1 MSFGSELASISRR
14 RQDVVAITLDTCNL
28 TWGVAP
34 CTASTG
40 SKCYN
45 TYITCDDKP
54 HYDKRGKKYFFTNA
68 GANNFKIPEALPYIT
83 EISDLPTEIK
93 ENGTVT
99 KRLKVR
105 FADEPEL
112 TDTVMDKYYADRATI
127 QGSFWQKL
135 VARNPNYKGRII
147 ELYEGFDSLSV
158 ADFTLRFAGKIEN
171 ITLGNGWCEIEAIDL
186 LRSLDD
192 IEFPTPMNI
201 KLAEKMYRMFN
212 NVTSQAE
219 MLALPAEQY
228 DWAYRVDRE
237 TLTANPALSDSNPNG
252 VLNDAGTY
260 GITVVALNAK
270 NRALAS
276 NTQNGLTLNT
286 GDNCFTLS
294 WTAYSGATKYR
305 IWLSGAGASY
315 DNQYIER
322 IGTSYTLGTTADS
335 GNLYPGTIPNAQRYY
350 ELTGTDPTNIGNW
363 IDRSAA
369 EVEIDV
375 DNASTLASSGYF
387 QVDEEIIYYATKSS
401 NTLRD
406 LQRGVLSSNSEAT
419 HESGTQLYAIA
430 SPATGNPFQVL
441 QDLLTLGGIASG
453 YISSAF
459 TTLEA
464 AWTGID
470 FSFLPY
476 SKKKKLSEI
485 YFNAVRSVDCISWV
499 GEDGKIKI
507 KELTNTTSAGDL
519 NDTENIISGSISR
532 DLNEESR
539 YTRWILHWN
548 RFDGTKDLDDLESYS
563 NTTVLVD
570 ADAESTNYY
579 NDQVQDEFFSAF
591 IADTGNIAGDA
602 SDYVDDLLTA
612 WKTRTKQAQEIVTL
626 AVELKDSGYKTG
638 DVITLT
644 TTRLQDIDGFG
655 YSGVKFLII
664 KKEPQGGRIR
674 LTLKRIYE

>member
-1 MSFGSELASISRR
+1 MSFASELASISRR
-14 RQDVVAITLDTCNL
+14 RQDVVAITLDTCKL

-45 TYITCDDKP
+45 TYTTCDDKP
-54 HYDKRGKKYFFTNA
+54 NYFKGGKDYFFTNA
-68 GANNFKIPEALPYIT
+68 GANNFKIPDALPYIT

-112 TDTVMDKYYADRATI
+112 TDTVMDLYHADRATI
-127 QGSFWQKL
+127 QGTFWQKL

-147 ELYEGFDSLSV
+147 ELYEGFDSLV
-158 ADFTLRFAGKIEN
+158 LTDFTLRFVGKIEN

-192 IEFPTPMNI
+192 IEFPVALNI
-201 KLAEKMYRMFN
+201 SLAEKMYRMFN
-212 NVTSQAE
+212 NVASQAE

-228 DWAYRVDRE
+228 DWAYRTDFQGIASGLAE
-237 TLTANPALSDSNPNG
+237 SANDGDGQLADEIAYT
-252 VLNDAGTY
+252 V
-260 GITVVALNAK
+260 TVVAYNTLG
-270 NRALAS
+270 RAIA
-276 NTQNGLTLNT
+276 NTVLIETTAT
-286 GDNCFTLS
+286 GDNCIDVS
-294 WTAYSGATKYR
+294 WAAFSGATAYR
-305 IWLSGAGASY
+305 IWIDNAGATY
-315 DNQYIER
+315 DDKYIE
-322 IGTSYTLGTTADS
+322 IATTSYRLGTKADDAILVS
-335 GNLYPGTIPNAQRYY
+335 AIKEIYAQRYF
-350 ELTGTDPTNIGNW
+350 ELTGTDPATIGDW
-363 IDRSAA
+363 TDRTAND
-369 EVEIDV
+369 VEIDV
-375 DNASTLASSGYF
+375 SSASALPSSGYF
-387 QVDEEIIYYATKSS
+387 QVNDEIIYYASKSS
-401 NTLRD
+401 NTLKG
-406 LQRGVLSSNSEAT
+406 LLRGLFETNSETT
-419 HESGTQLYAIA
+419 HENGTQIYSIAYAA
-430 SPATGNPFQVL
+430 SGNPYQVL

-459 TTLEA
+459 GTLEA

-499 GEDGKIKI
+499 GEDGKIEI
-507 KELTNTTSAGDL
+507 KELTNTTSAGEL

-548 RFDGTKDLDDLESYS
+548 RFDGTKDLDDLESYL

-570 ADAESTNYY
+570 ADAESANYY

-591 IADTGNIAGDA
+591 IADTGNTA
-602 SDYVDDLLTA
+602 SDAATYVDDLLTA

-644 TTRLQDIDGFG
+644 TTRLQDIDGLG
-655 YSGVKFLII
+655 YSAVKFMII